1 MFGVSVTSNNDEL
14 TLGEPKV
21 LFEGDFAP
29 GVFGFVNYD
38 VAADGEAFL
47 MLRPLEGSDVQIVV
61 VLNWF
66 EELKQ
71 LFPADD

>member
-1 MFGVSVTSNNDEL
+1 MFAVSVTNTNDEL

-21 LFEGDFAP
+21 LFEGEFAP
-29 GVFGFVNYD
+29 GLFGFVNYD

-47 MLRPLEGSDVQIVV
+47 MLQQLEGSEVSIVV

-66 EELKQ
+66 GRVETTLSRR
-71 LFPADD
+71 